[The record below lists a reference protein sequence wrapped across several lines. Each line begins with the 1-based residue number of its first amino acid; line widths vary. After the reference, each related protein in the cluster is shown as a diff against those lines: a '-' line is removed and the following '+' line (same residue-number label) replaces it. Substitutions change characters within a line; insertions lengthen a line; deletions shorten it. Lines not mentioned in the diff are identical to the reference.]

1 MGSYIWEV
9 DKVATEKRAIG
20 MNVTFFI
27 GSLYGG
33 GAERVICNLASYLV
47 QKGHKVEILT
57 MSETKESYDLDER
70 VTTKSL
76 LSLNNRKNKIWN
88 VLIRFPR
95 LWKYMRKTENDIY
108 VVMLPKTTVM
118 FLAFRWMTKAKVVAA
133 ERVDPAAYSN
143 TIGCLLKRYA
153 HRADGFVFQTED
165 AKAWYGDA
173 VKDCKTVIIPNAIN
187 PVFIRKPYT
196 GEKRKVITGAGR
208 LCEQKNFSLL
218 IRAFAKISDDFPDY
232 KLVIYGEGEKR
243 DELESLVKELGLES
257 RVAFPGYIQN
267 IADEMEKNSM
277 FVLSSNF
284 EGMPNALMEA
294 MALGL
299 PCISTDC
306 PCGGPRFLI
315 QNGENGLLVPVGNV
329 EKMALAMKKLLG
341 DQDYASRL
349 ISAANE
355 IKRRLAP
362 EKIYGKWESFI
373 KSVCEIK

>member
-1 MGSYIWEV
+1 
-9 DKVATEKRAIG
+9 

-196 GEKRKVITGAGR
+196 GEKRKVIAGAGR

-257 RVAFPGYIQN
+257 RVAFPGYIKN

-362 EKIYGKWESFI
+362 EIIYGKWENFI
-373 KSVCEIK
+373 KIVCEIK